1 MEIKKLSKNWFL
13 KKISI
18 LLVAGIAWGII
29 LITIFLKNTDNSG
42 NIYKELI
49 SNDNI
54 PEDNAIYYWKTT
66 FQLTE
71 YEKQFLHAHNIHK
84 IYMRMFDVDYGEDN
98 DGTVRSIPV
107 ATTRFLDTI
116 PAGIEIVPTV
126 YITTKAIR
134 KNSEFAS
141 LLYNRVQ
148 AMVKQNKL
156 GNIKEIQV
164 DCDWTKDSQS
174 DFFSFCEELRN
185 YAVEDGIKISA
196 TIRLHQLRKDVP
208 PVDKGVLMLYNTGS
222 VYSSDTK
229 NSILSYKDVE
239 PYLCTEVNYPLPLD
253 YAFPAYEWSILFRG
267 NQFHSILRTTDFRN
281 TDHYKKW
288 KDNKYEVIKATD
300 LEKIRLWKRDIIY
313 VETSSLEEILKVKKL
328 VRSKIKQHSYH
339 SIIYHL
345 DGKNLSKYT
354 QQEIDLIYKND

>member
-13 KKISI
+13 KKIGI

-66 FQLTE
+66 FQLNE

-84 IYMRMFDVDYGEDN
+84 IYMRMFDVDYEEDN
-98 DGTVRSIPV
+98 DGTVRSIPI

-174 DFFSFCEELRN
+174 EFFSFC
-185 YAVEDGIKISA
+185 
-196 TIRLHQLRKDVP
+196 
-208 PVDKGVLMLYNTGS
+208 
-222 VYSSDTK
+222 K
-229 NSILSYKDVE
+229 NSCIFSGCKLI
-239 PYLCTEVNYPLPLD
+239 PP
-253 YAFPAYEWSILFRG
+253 
-267 NQFHSILRTTDFRN
+267 
-281 TDHYKKW
+281 
-288 KDNKYEVIKATD
+288 IK
-300 LEKIRLWKRDIIY
+300 
-313 VETSSLEEILKVKKL
+313 
-328 VRSKIKQHSYH
+328 
-339 SIIYHL
+339 
-345 DGKNLSKYT
+345 
-354 QQEIDLIYKND
+354 